1 MYQTTK
7 MLSKIY
13 FSLLALIIFLILTIL
28 KLFRKKEVFLS
39 EIFNTRI
46 GHFLIASEL
55 HLLEKKFLFKKKK
68 FIIIILYLSTIL
80 VIYF

>member
-28 KLFRKKEVFLS
+28 KLFRKKELFLS
-39 EIFNTRI
+39 EISNTRI
-46 GHFLIASEL
+46 GHFLIESEL
-55 HLLEKKFLFKKKK
+55 HLLEKNFFLKKKK